1 MKWNMVIRI
10 VTDSTASIPA
20 ETAQALGI
28 TIVPLIVIF
37 GDEAYLDR
45 IELDSASFYRKL
57 SASKVRTSLPPPA
70 AFQQAYMQL
79 IEEGADAIIS
89 IHISSK
95 LSGTYQSAWLAR
107 ETLPGEV
114 KKIPIELVDSQ
125 SASIGMT
132 PAILQAAREAR
143 EGLGLEEIKAHLLD
157 MLSRTQFLGVL
168 DTLEFVRRSGRLNG
182 AIALLGNMLNV
193 KPILALKNGE
203 IIPVGV
209 SSTRNRAYA
218 HITRQVAAMG
228 KVEQMI
234 AGESSPGTGQRLIE
248 ALKAVYQSD
257 IPLYQLGAVLG
268 THTGPGTA
276 AVAVVTAKQIE
287 GL

>member
-1 MKWNMVIRI
+1 VKWNMAIRI

-28 TIVPLIVIF
+28 TIVPLIVVF

-57 SASKVRTSLPPPA
+57 SASKVIPRTSLPPPA

-79 IEEGADAIIS
+79 IEEGADAILS

-95 LSGTYQSAWLAR
+95 LSGTYQSAWLAS

-114 KKIPIELVDSQ
+114 KKIPIEPVDSQ

-157 MLSRTQFLGVL
+157 VLSRTQFLGVL

-248 ALKAVYQSD
+248 ALKAVYQGD

-268 THTGPGTA
+268 THTGPRTA
-276 AVAVVTAKQIE
+276 AVAVVTAKQ
-287 GL
+287 

>member
-1 MKWNMVIRI
+1 MVIRI

-57 SASKVRTSLPPPA
+57 SASKVFPRTSLPPPA

-79 IEEGADAIIS
+79 IEGGADAILS

-95 LSGTYQSAWLAR
+95 LSGTYQSARLAS

-143 EGLGLEEIKAHLLD
+143 EGLELEEIKAHLLD
-157 MLSRTQFLGVL
+157 VLSHTQFLGVL

-209 SSTRNRAYA
+209 SSTGNRAYA

-234 AGESSPGTGQRLIE
+234 AGESSPGTGQQLIE
-248 ALKAVYQSD
+248 ALKAVYQGD

-276 AVAVVTAKQIE
+276 AVAVVTAKQ
-287 GL
+287 

>member
-57 SASKVRTSLPPPA
+57 SANKIFPRTSLPAPA
-70 AFQQAYMQL
+70 AFQQAYMRL
-79 IEEGADAIIS
+79 IEEEADAILS
-89 IHISSK
+89 IHLSSK
-95 LSGTYQSAWLAR
+95 LSGTYQSAWLAS

-143 EGLGLEEIKAHLLD
+143 EGLELEEIKAHLLD

-182 AIALLGNMLNV
+182 ALALVGDMLNV

-228 KVEQMI
+228 KVEQII
-234 AGESSPGTGQRLIE
+234 AGESSPGTGQQLIE
-248 ALKAVYQSD
+248 ALKAVYQGD

-276 AVAVVTAKQIE
+276 AVAVVTTKQ
-287 GL
+287 

>member
-37 GDEAYLDR
+37 GDEAYLDG

-57 SASKVRTSLPPPA
+57 SANKVFPRTSLPPLA
-70 AFQQAYMQL
+70 AFQQAYMRL
-79 IEEGADAIIS
+79 IEEGADAILS

-95 LSGTYQSAWLAR
+95 LSGTYQSAWIAR
-107 ETLPGEV
+107 ETLPDEV

-132 PAILQAAREAR
+132 PSILQAAREAR

-157 MLSRTQFLGVL
+157 VLSRTQFLGVL
-168 DTLEFVRRSGRLNG
+168 DTLEFVKRSGRLNG

-209 SSTRNRAYA
+209 SSTRSRAYA

-234 AGESSPGTGQRLIE
+234 AGESSQGTGQQLIE
-248 ALKAVYQSD
+248 ALKATYQGE

-268 THTGPGTA
+268 THTGPGTV
-276 AVAVVTAKQIE
+276 AVAVVTAKQ
-287 GL
+287 

>member
-1 MKWNMVIRI
+1 MAIRI

-28 TIVPLIVIF
+28 TIVPLIVVF

-57 SASKVRTSLPPPA
+57 SASKVIPRTSLPPPA

-79 IEEGADAIIS
+79 IEEGADAILS

-95 LSGTYQSAWLAR
+95 LSGTYQSAWLAS

-114 KKIPIELVDSQ
+114 KKIPIEPVDSQ

-157 MLSRTQFLGVL
+157 VLSRTQFLGVL

-248 ALKAVYQSD
+248 ALKAVYQGD

-268 THTGPGTA
+268 THTGPRTA
-276 AVAVVTAKQIE
+276 AVAVVTAKQ
-287 GL
+287 

>member
-1 MKWNMVIRI
+1 MVIRI

-37 GDEAYLDR
+37 GEEAYLDR

-57 SASKVRTSLPPPA
+57 SASKVFPRTSLPPPA
-70 AFQQAYMQL
+70 TFQQAYMQL
-79 IEEGADAIIS
+79 IEEGADAILS

-95 LSGTYQSAWLAR
+95 LSGTYQSARLAS
-107 ETLPGEV
+107 ETLPDEV

-143 EGLGLEEIKAHLLD
+143 EGMELEEIKAHLLD
-157 MLSRTQFLGVL
+157 VLSRTQFLGVL

-209 SSTRNRAYA
+209 SSTRSRAYA
-218 HITRQVAAMG
+218 HITRQVAAAG
-228 KVEQMI
+228 EVEQII
-234 AGESSPGTGQRLIE
+234 AGESSPGTGQQLIE
-248 ALKAVYQSD
+248 ALKATYQGD
-257 IPLYQLGAVLG
+257 VPLYELGAVLG

-276 AVAVVTAKQIE
+276 AVAVVSAKQIQ

>member
-1 MKWNMVIRI
+1 MR
-10 VTDSTASIPA
+10 
-20 ETAQALGI
+20 
-28 TIVPLIVIF
+28 
-37 GDEAYLDR
+37 
-45 IELDSASFYRKL
+45 
-57 SASKVRTSLPPPA
+57 
-70 AFQQAYMQL
+70 L
-79 IEEGADAIIS
+79 IEEGADAILS

-95 LSGTYQSAWLAR
+95 LSGTYQSAWIAR
-107 ETLPGEV
+107 ETLPDGV

-168 DTLEFVRRSGRLNG
+168 DTLEFVKRSGRLNG

-193 KPILALKNGE
+193 KPILALKDGE

-234 AGESSPGTGQRLIE
+234 AGESSPGTGQRLIDG
-248 ALKAVYQSD
+248 LKAVYQGD

-276 AVAVVTAKQIE
+276 AVAVVTEI
-287 GL
+287 LS

>member
-1 MKWNMVIRI
+1 MAIRI

-37 GDEAYLDR
+37 VDEAYLDS

-57 SASKVRTSLPPPA
+57 SASKVFPRTSLPPLA

-79 IEEGADAIIS
+79 IEEGADAILS

-95 LSGTYQSAWLAR
+95 LSGTYQSARLAS

-125 SASIGMT
+125 GASIGMT

-143 EGLGLEEIKAHLLD
+143 EGLELEEIKAHLLD

-168 DTLEFVRRSGRLNG
+168 DTLEFVKRSGRLNG

-228 KVEQMI
+228 NVEQMI

-248 ALKAVYQSD
+248 ALKAVYQGD

-276 AVAVVTAKQIE
+276 AVAVVTAKQ
-287 GL
+287 